1 MTYKNGIREYLL
13 LAVCYGVPMGIIF
26 GLWQKSVLVGIIS
39 GAMCGILYGVI
50 MFLFVKSQE
59 KKFDKMREQIASE
72 RKIICDG
79 GATLHGNGGW
89 LFLTEYG
96 LEFYPHKVNL
106 SRQEMRI
113 PISNLESVRI
123 NGRNQ
128 ILLATK
134 DYVNAIAV
142 VVTHNKEWQKQI
154 TDAIANS
161 KVETVNN

>member
-79 GATLHGNGGW
+79 CATLHGNGGW

-96 LEFYPHKVNL
+96 LEFYPHKVNF

-113 PISNLESVRI
+113 SLKSINAASVLGKSILISVKEY
-123 NGRNQ
+123 
-128 ILLATK
+128 T
-134 DYVNAIAV
+134 NAITII
-142 VVTHNKEWQKQI
+142 VTHNKEWQKQI
-154 TDAIANS
+154 TDAVAKLKNEEDT
-161 KVETVNN
+161 K

>member
-50 MFLFVKSQE
+50 MFLFVKIQE

-96 LEFYPHKVNL
+96 LEFYPHKVNF

-113 PISNLESVRI
+113 SLKSINAASVLGKSILISVKES
-123 NGRNQ
+123 
-128 ILLATK
+128 T
-134 DYVNAIAV
+134 NAITII
-142 VVTHNKEWQKQI
+142 VTHNREWQKQI
-154 TDAIANS
+154 TDAVAKLKNEEDT
-161 KVETVNN
+161 K

>member
-1 MTYKNGIREYLL
+1 
-13 LAVCYGVPMGIIF
+13 MGIIF

-89 LFLTEYG
+89 LFLTEFG
-96 LEFYPHKVNL
+96 LEFYPHKVNF

-113 PISNLESVRI
+113 SLKSINAASVLGKSILISVKEY
-123 NGRNQ
+123 
-128 ILLATK
+128 T
-134 DYVNAIAV
+134 NAITII
-142 VVTHNKEWQKQI
+142 VTHNKEWQKQI
-154 TDAIANS
+154 TDAVAKLKNEEDT
-161 KVETVNN
+161 K

>member
-1 MTYKNGIREYLL
+1 
-13 LAVCYGVPMGIIF
+13 MGIIF

-89 LFLTEYG
+89 LFLTEFG
-96 LEFYPHKVNL
+96 LEFYPHKVNF

-113 PISNLESVRI
+113 SLKSINAASVLGKSILISVKES
-123 NGRNQ
+123 
-128 ILLATK
+128 T
-134 DYVNAIAV
+134 NAITII
-142 VVTHNKEWQKQI
+142 VTHNKEWQKQI
-154 TDAIANS
+154 TDAVAKLKNEEDT
-161 KVETVNN
+161 K

>member
-96 LEFYPHKVNL
+96 LEFYPHKVNF

-113 PISNLESVRI
+113 SLKSINAASVLGKSILISVKES
-123 NGRNQ
+123 
-128 ILLATK
+128 T
-134 DYVNAIAV
+134 NAITII
-142 VVTHNKEWQKQI
+142 VTHNKEWQKQI
-154 TDAIANS
+154 TDAVAKLKNEENT
-161 KVETVNN
+161 K

>member
-96 LEFYPHKVNL
+96 LEFYPHKVNF

-113 PISNLESVRI
+113 SLKSINAASVLGKSILISVKEY
-123 NGRNQ
+123 
-128 ILLATK
+128 T
-134 DYVNAIAV
+134 NAITII
-142 VVTHNKEWQKQI
+142 VTHNKEWQKQI

>member
-79 GATLHGNGGW
+79 GATLHGNGCW

-96 LEFYPHKVNL
+96 LEFYPHKVNF

-113 PISNLESVRI
+113 SLKSINAASVLGKSILISVKES
-123 NGRNQ
+123 
-128 ILLATK
+128 T
-134 DYVNAIAV
+134 NAITII
-142 VVTHNKEWQKQI
+142 VTHNKEWQKQI
-154 TDAIANS
+154 TDAVAKLKNEEDT
-161 KVETVNN
+161 K

>member
-89 LFLTEYG
+89 LFLTEFG
-96 LEFYPHKVNL
+96 LEFYPHKINF

-113 PISNLESVRI
+113 SLKSINAASVLGKSILISVKES
-123 NGRNQ
+123 
-128 ILLATK
+128 T
-134 DYVNAIAV
+134 NAITII
-142 VVTHNKEWQKQI
+142 VTHNKEWQKQI

>member
-1 MTYKNGIREYLL
+1 
-13 LAVCYGVPMGIIF
+13 MGIIF

-96 LEFYPHKVNL
+96 LEFYPHKVNF

-113 PISNLESVRI
+113 SLKSINAASVLGKSILISVKEY
-123 NGRNQ
+123 
-128 ILLATK
+128 T
-134 DYVNAIAV
+134 NAITII
-142 VVTHNKEWQKQI
+142 VTHNKEWQKQI
-154 TDAIANS
+154 TDAVAKLKNEEDT
-161 KVETVNN
+161 K

>member
-96 LEFYPHKVNL
+96 LEFYPHKVNF

-113 PISNLESVRI
+113 SLKSINAASVLGKSILISVKES
-123 NGRNQ
+123 
-128 ILLATK
+128 T
-134 DYVNAIAV
+134 NAITII
-142 VVTHNKEWQKQI
+142 VTHNKEWQKQI
-154 TDAIANS
+154 TDAVAKLKNEEDT
-161 KVETVNN
+161 K

>member
-89 LFLTEYG
+89 LFLTEFG
-96 LEFYPHKVNL
+96 LEFYPHKINF

-113 PISNLESVRI
+113 SLKSINAASVLGKSILISVKEH
-123 NGRNQ
+123 
-128 ILLATK
+128 T
-134 DYVNAIAV
+134 NAITII
-142 VVTHNKEWQKQI
+142 VTHNKEWQKQI
-154 TDAIANS
+154 TDAVAKLKNEEDT
-161 KVETVNN
+161 K

>member
-1 MTYKNGIREYLL
+1 
-13 LAVCYGVPMGIIF
+13 MGIIF

-96 LEFYPHKVNL
+96 LEFYPHKVNF

-113 PISNLESVRI
+113 SLKSINAASVLGKSILISVKEY
-123 NGRNQ
+123 
-128 ILLATK
+128 T
-134 DYVNAIAV
+134 NAITII
-142 VVTHNKEWQKQI
+142 VTHSKEWQKQI
-154 TDAIANS
+154 TDAVAKLKNEEDT
-161 KVETVNN
+161 K

>member
-89 LFLTEYG
+89 LFLTEFG
-96 LEFYPHKVNL
+96 LEFYPHKVNF

-113 PISNLESVRI
+113 SLKSINAASVL
-123 NGRNQ
+123 GKS
-128 ILLATK
+128 ILDRK
-134 DYVNAIAV
+134 SV
-142 VVTHNKEWQKQI
+142 V
-154 TDAIANS
+154 
-161 KVETVNN
+161 

>member
-1 MTYKNGIREYLL
+1 MIYKNGIREYLL

-96 LEFYPHKVNL
+96 LEFYPHKVNF

-113 PISNLESVRI
+113 SLKSINAASVLGKSILISVKES
-123 NGRNQ
+123 
-128 ILLATK
+128 T
-134 DYVNAIAV
+134 NAITII
-142 VVTHNKEWQKQI
+142 VTHNKEWQKQI
-154 TDAIANS
+154 TDAVAKLKNEEDT
-161 KVETVNN
+161 K

>member
-96 LEFYPHKVNL
+96 LEFYPHKVNF

-113 PISNLESVRI
+113 SLKSINAASVLGKSILISVKEY
-123 NGRNQ
+123 
-128 ILLATK
+128 T
-134 DYVNAIAV
+134 NAITII
-142 VVTHNKEWQKQI
+142 VTHNKEWQKQI
-154 TDAIANS
+154 TDAVAKLKNEEDT
-161 KVETVNN
+161 K

>member
-26 GLWQKSVLVGIIS
+26 GLCQKSVLVGIIS
-39 GAMCGILYGVI
+39 GAMCGILYGFI

-72 RKIICDG
+72 RNIICDG

-89 LFLTEYG
+89 LFLTEFG
-96 LEFYPHKVNL
+96 LEFYPHKINF

-113 PISNLESVRI
+113 SLKSINAASVLGKSILISVKEY
-123 NGRNQ
+123 
-128 ILLATK
+128 T
-134 DYVNAIAV
+134 NAITII
-142 VVTHNKEWQKQI
+142 VTHNKEWQKQI
-154 TDAIANS
+154 TDAVAKLKNEEDT
-161 KVETVNN
+161 K

>member
-89 LFLTEYG
+89 LLLTEYG
-96 LEFYPHKVNL
+96 LEFYPHKVNF

-113 PISNLESVRI
+113 PLKSINAASVLGKSILISVKES
-123 NGRNQ
+123 
-128 ILLATK
+128 T
-134 DYVNAIAV
+134 NAITII
-142 VVTHNKEWQKQI
+142 VTHNKEWQKQI
-154 TDAIANS
+154 TDAVAKLKNEEDT
-161 KVETVNN
+161 K

>member
-89 LFLTEYG
+89 LFLTEFG
-96 LEFYPHKVNL
+96 LEFYPHKVNF

-113 PISNLESVRI
+113 SLKSINAASVLGKSILISVKES
-123 NGRNQ
+123 
-128 ILLATK
+128 T
-134 DYVNAIAV
+134 NAITII
-142 VVTHNKEWQKQI
+142 VTHNKEWQKQI

-161 KVETVNN
+161 KVEAVNN

>member
-89 LFLTEYG
+89 LFLTEFG
-96 LEFYPHKVNL
+96 LEFYPHKVNF

-113 PISNLESVRI
+113 SLKSINAASVLGKSILISVKES
-123 NGRNQ
+123 
-128 ILLATK
+128 T
-134 DYVNAIAV
+134 NAITII
-142 VVTHNKEWQKQI
+142 VTHNKEWQKQI
-154 TDAIANS
+154 TDAVAKLKNEEDT
-161 KVETVNN
+161 K

>member
-1 MTYKNGIREYLL
+1 
-13 LAVCYGVPMGIIF
+13 MGIIF

-59 KKFDKMREQIASE
+59 QKFDKMREQIASE

-96 LEFYPHKVNL
+96 LEFYPHKVNF

-113 PISNLESVRI
+113 SLKSINAASVLGKSILISVKEY
-123 NGRNQ
+123 
-128 ILLATK
+128 T
-134 DYVNAIAV
+134 NAITII
-142 VVTHNKEWQKQI
+142 VTHNKEWQKQI
-154 TDAIANS
+154 TDAVAKLKNEEDT
-161 KVETVNN
+161 K

>member
-1 MTYKNGIREYLL
+1 MTYKNGTREYLL

-89 LFLTEYG
+89 LFLTEFG
-96 LEFYPHKVNL
+96 LEFYPHKINF

-113 PISNLESVRI
+113 SLKSINAASVLGKSILISVKES
-123 NGRNQ
+123 
-128 ILLATK
+128 T
-134 DYVNAIAV
+134 NAITII
-142 VVTHNKEWQKQI
+142 VTHNKEWQKQI
-154 TDAIANS
+154 TDAVAKLKNEEDT
-161 KVETVNN
+161 K

>member
-96 LEFYPHKVNL
+96 LEFYPHKVNF

-113 PISNLESVRI
+113 SLKSINAASVLGKSILISVKES
-123 NGRNQ
+123 
-128 ILLATK
+128 T
-134 DYVNAIAV
+134 NAITII
-142 VVTHNKEWQKQI
+142 VTHNKEWQKQI
-154 TDAIANS
+154 TDAVAKLKN
-161 KVETVNN
+161 KEDTK

>member
-50 MFLFVKSQE
+50 MFVFVKSQE

-89 LFLTEYG
+89 LFLTEFG
-96 LEFYPHKVNL
+96 LEFYPHKVNF

-113 PISNLESVRI
+113 SLKSINAASVLGKSILISVKES
-123 NGRNQ
+123 
-128 ILLATK
+128 T
-134 DYVNAIAV
+134 NAITII
-142 VVTHNKEWQKQI
+142 VTHNKEWQKQI

>member
-89 LFLTEYG
+89 LFLTEEG
-96 LEFYPHKVNL
+96 LEFYPHKINFSTNFHKFL
-106 SRQEMRI
+106 HFLPIKKHLLHYNYQEK
-113 PISNLESVRI
+113 I
-123 NGRNQ
+123 NP
-128 ILLATK
+128 
-134 DYVNAIAV
+134 V
-142 VVTHNKEWQKQI
+142 
-154 TDAIANS
+154 
-161 KVETVNN
+161 

>member
-26 GLWQKSVLVGIIS
+26 GLWQKSILVGIIS

-89 LFLTEYG
+89 LFLTEFG
-96 LEFYPHKVNL
+96 LEFYPHKVNF

-113 PISNLESVRI
+113 SLKSINAASVLGKSILISVKES
-123 NGRNQ
+123 
-128 ILLATK
+128 T
-134 DYVNAIAV
+134 NAITII
-142 VVTHNKEWQKQI
+142 VTHNKEWQKQI
-154 TDAIANS
+154 TDAVAKLKNEEDT
-161 KVETVNN
+161 K